1 MKKFL
6 TSDTAWKIYSVL
18 IAVLLWSFVVV
29 EQNPDSTKT
38 VGDIA
43 VFCTNI
49 DALEQAGLTIVQDA
63 DLKAE
68 VKVGGKRL
76 SIAKVDK
83 TNVSASV
90 TVPEIKKGSYEIP
103 IDVKLPIG
111 EVSILDKSPYT
122 ARVVVEKMVSEVFP
136 IEVIINGAGAEERAQ
151 LKTQLDA
158 NSVVLT
164 GPESVIEDV
173 ARVYVSIGK
182 GDVGKRIKADL
193 ILEDRSG
200 DDLTENLNIQKSFS
214 AVSVSLVKLT
224 SAQTPVQVQTE
235 GAVAEGYS
243 ILSVSCTPETVLLG
257 THQKS
262 DTWLESVLTKA
273 ISVEGCRSS
282 FTETVELEIPEEYE
296 LLDANNRV
304 KVRIEIGRATE

>member
-6 TSDTAWKIYSVL
+6 TSDTAWKIYAVL
-18 IAVLLWSFVVV
+18 IAVMLWGFVLV
-29 EQNPDSTKT
+29 EQNPDSTKQ
-38 VGDIA
+38 VSDIT

-63 DLKAE
+63 ELTAE

-76 SIAKVDK
+76 SLAKVDK
-83 TNVSASV
+83 SNISASV
-90 TVPEIKKGSYEIP
+90 TVPEIKKGRYEIP

-111 EVSILDKSPYT
+111 EISILDKSPYT
-122 ARVVVEKMVSEVFP
+122 AHIVVEKMVSEVFP
-136 IEVIINGAGAEERAQ
+136 IEVVINGAGAEERAQ

-164 GPESVIEDV
+164 GPQSVIEAV
-173 ARVYVSIGK
+173 ERVYVSISK

-193 ILEDRSG
+193 LVESSRGEDM
-200 DDLTENLNIQKSFS
+200 TEDLNIQKSFS

-224 SAQTPVQVQTE
+224 SAQTPVQAQFE
-235 GAVAEGYS
+235 GAPVEGYVV
-243 ILSVSCTPETVLLG
+243 LSATCSPETVLLG
-257 THQKS
+257 TQKKS
-262 DTWLESVLTKA
+262 DTWLEAVLTKA
-273 ISVEGCRSS
+273 ISVEGRTGS

-296 LLDANNRV
+296 LLDSNSQV
-304 KVRIEIGRATE
+304 KVRVEIGRAAE